1 MTRLTAL
8 MIVGVFHVTRE
19 NNTALPSAV
28 SSSITKSISVS
39 GFLGGVYGLRGLV
52 KKVAWGLNIEI
63 DTLYM
68 TRDWG
73 WVVIK
78 VGSGWSH
85 K

>member
-1 MTRLTAL
+1 MSQGRTTLL
-8 MIVGVFHVTRE
+8 YPPQLV
-19 NNTALPSAV
+19 LPLLKASRSQV
-28 SSSITKSISVS
+28 SWR
-39 GFLGGVYGLRGLV
+39 GEGVYGLRGLV